1 MKKILVILFLIPFLS
16 FSQGSIIFSEYGE
29 GSSFNKWIEI
39 YNPTSQDVLL
49 DDYRYNF
56 CWNGC
61 DNLSWEFS
69 IAFDTGHIILS
80 GETYLLTHYD
90 ASSNLLNA
98 ADQTTNLMSNGN
110 DVAALFHIPTNTI
123 VDIIGVFDSTDVGDG
138 WDVDG
143 VINATE
149 DHTMIRKPS
158 VCVGNMGDWSISD
171 GSSIASEWSVG
182 IIEDYTNIKLHT
194 SDCFS
199 SSSIAEQESIKGN
212 VIMVTD
218 LLGRES
224 KQTRQSNRL
233 LIYTYDNGTVE
244 KKMSID

>member
-1 MKKILVILFLIPFLS
+1 
-16 FSQGSIIFSEYGE
+16 
-29 GSSFNKWIEI
+29 
-39 YNPTSQDVLL
+39 
-49 DDYRYNF
+49 
-56 CWNGC
+56 
-61 DNLSWEFS
+61 
-69 IAFDTGHIILS
+69 
-80 GETYLLTHYD
+80 
-90 ASSNLLNA
+90 
-98 ADQTTNLMSNGN
+98 
-110 DVAALFHIPTNTI
+110 
-123 VDIIGVFDSTDVGDG
+123 
-138 WDVDG
+138 
-143 VINATE
+143 
-149 DHTMIRKPS
+149 MIRKPS